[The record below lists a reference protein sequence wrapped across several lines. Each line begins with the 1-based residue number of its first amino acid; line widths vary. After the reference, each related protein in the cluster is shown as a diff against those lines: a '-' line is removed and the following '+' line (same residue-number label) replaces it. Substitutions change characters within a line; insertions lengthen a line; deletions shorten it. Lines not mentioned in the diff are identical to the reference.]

1 MQAWRVNSVCPVFR
15 FPSAGPSVVL
25 AAVVVAACG
34 GADPEPVDSAV
45 QAAQAAAVAAAARV
59 AAAADTGSV
68 EESVGI
74 VREVFTYVG
83 SARDPFRSL
92 MTDDAG
98 LRPFAEDLRV
108 TSIIFD
114 ARYPARSVAVLRDV
128 TTGAAYQVRAGD
140 IVGRL
145 FVTEVRE
152 YEIVISVENFG
163 QSRQVVIPVRRR
175 QEGNS

>member
-1 MQAWRVNSVCPVFR
+1 MVNSACPAYPGFR

-25 AAVVVAACG
+25 AAIVVAACG
-34 GADPEPVDSAV
+34 GAGPAPADSA
-45 QAAQAAAVAAAARV
+45 AHAAVAAAAARAR
-59 AAAADTGSV
+59 AAEAADTGSADG
-68 EESVGI
+68 SVGL

-83 SARDPFRSL
+83 SGRDPFRSL
-92 MTDDAG
+92 MTGDVG
-98 LRPFAEDLRV
+98 LRPLVEDLRV

-128 TTGAAYQVRAGD
+128 TAGEAYQVRAGD

-145 FVTEVRE
+145 LVAEVRE
-152 YEIVISVENFG
+152 YEVVISVDNFG

-175 QEGNS
+175 QEGDS

>member
-1 MQAWRVNSVCPVFR
+1 MCPVFR

-25 AAVVVAACG
+25 AAAVVAACG
-34 GADPEPVDSAV
+34 GADPAPADSAV
-45 QAAQAAAVAAAARV
+45 QAAQAAAAAARA
-59 AAAADTGSV
+59 AAAADTGSA
-68 EESVGI
+68 EGSVGI

-83 SARDPFRSL
+83 AGRDPFRSL
-92 MTDDAG
+92 MTNDAG
-98 LRPFAEDLRV
+98 LRPFVEDLRV

-128 TTGAAYQVRAGD
+128 TAGEAYQVRAGD

-145 FVTEVRE
+145 LVTEVRE
-152 YEIVISVENFG
+152 YEVVISVEDFG
-163 QSRQVVIPVRRR
+163 QSRRVVIPVGRR

>member
-1 MQAWRVNSVCPVFR
+1 MCPVFR
-15 FPSAGPSVVL
+15 FLSAGPSVVL
-25 AAVVVAACG
+25 AAAVVAACA
-34 GADPEPVDSAV
+34 GADPAPEDSAV
-45 QAAQAAAVAAAARV
+45 QADQAAAAAR
-59 AAAADTGSV
+59 AAAATDTGSA
-68 EESVGI
+68 EGSVGI

-83 SARDPFRSL
+83 AARDPFRSL

-98 LRPFAEDLRV
+98 LRPFVEDLRV

-128 TTGAAYQVRAGD
+128 TAGQAYQVRAGD

-145 FVTEVRE
+145 LVIEVRE
-152 YEIVISVENFG
+152 YEVVISVEDFG
-163 QSRQVVIPVRRR
+163 QSRRVVISVGRR

>member
-15 FPSAGPSVVL
+15 FRSAGPSVVL
-25 AAVVVAACG
+25 AAAVVAACG
-34 GADPEPVDSAV
+34 GADPAPADSAV
-45 QAAQAAAVAAAARV
+45 QAAQAAAAAAAAR
-59 AAAADTGSV
+59 AAAADTGSADG
-68 EESVGI
+68 SVGI

-92 MTDDAG
+92 MMDDAG
-98 LRPFAEDLRV
+98 LRPFVEDLRV

-128 TTGAAYQVRAGD
+128 TAGEAYQVRAGD

-145 FVTEVRE
+145 LVTEVRE
-152 YEIVISVENFG
+152 YEVVISVENFG

-175 QEGNS
+175 QEGDS